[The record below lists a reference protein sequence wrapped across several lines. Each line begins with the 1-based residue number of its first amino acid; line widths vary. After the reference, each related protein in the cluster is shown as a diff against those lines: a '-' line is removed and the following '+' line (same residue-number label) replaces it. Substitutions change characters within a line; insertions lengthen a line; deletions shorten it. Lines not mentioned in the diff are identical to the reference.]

1 MLSRWWS
8 WECAVTAA
16 ALDEALHASQTRAGE
31 REHEFVHGS
40 SCDKISLALAAA
52 DSLRGSR
59 FVKLQLISYA
69 ALAAALPIH
78 PAFAQAQP
86 LASASDTA
94 GGSAGSADASGKPTP
109 GNA

>member
-1 MLSRWWS
+1 M
-8 WECAVTAA
+8 
-16 ALDEALHASQTRAGE
+16 
-31 REHEFVHGS
+31 
-40 SCDKISLALAAA
+40 
-52 DSLRGSR
+52 
-59 FVKLQLISYA
+59 KLQLISYA

-109 GNA
+109 GNAAKAHEDDDKDQAIVVTGVRRPAGFPALSLSGSASMNRCTNWCAMFEA